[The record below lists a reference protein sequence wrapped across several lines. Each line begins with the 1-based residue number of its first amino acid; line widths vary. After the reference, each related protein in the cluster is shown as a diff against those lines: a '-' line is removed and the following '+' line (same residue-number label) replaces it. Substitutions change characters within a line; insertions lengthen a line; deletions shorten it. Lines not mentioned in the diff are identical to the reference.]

1 MQESAIMTRQTVLL
15 WVVAFFLTAGS
26 AVYQRL
32 TGPTYPIR
40 GTAIIAGKEV
50 AYRLQRSEEQRNS
63 EVRFATGD
71 STIRGWIEWKR
82 YNTGDPWTKSE
93 LMYKDRFL
101 VGDLPMQP
109 PAGKLF
115 YRISLQAG
123 DQLEVIPPTEPVVI
137 RFKGNVPGYVLWPH
151 VLIMFLAMLFST
163 RAGLECFRKTPN
175 LKVLTLLAL
184 SFFFAGGAIL
194 GPVVQKYAFDAYWTG
209 WPFGADL
216 TDNKTAL
223 ALLGWIIAAIAVV
236 REKRARGW
244 VLAASVIL
252 LLVYLIPHSLLGSEL
267 DYKAVD
273 AKSARKT
280 PAALPK

>member
-1 MQESAIMTRQTVLL
+1 MTRQTVIL
-15 WVVAFFLTAGS
+15 WVVAFLVTAGS

-40 GTAIIAGKEV
+40 GAAIVAGKEV
-50 AYRLQRSEEQRNS
+50 VYKLQRSEEQRS
-63 EVRFATGD
+63 AEVRIATGD
-71 STIRGWIEWKR
+71 STVRGWIEWKR

-93 LMYKDRFL
+93 MTYKDRFL
-101 VGDLPMQP
+101 VGELPTQP

-123 DQLEVIPPTEPVVI
+123 DQLAVIPPAEPVVI
-137 RFKGNVPGYVLWPH
+137 RFKGNVPGVVLWPH

-175 LKVLTLLAL
+175 LKTLTLLAF
-184 SFFFAGGAIL
+184 SFFFVGGAIL
-194 GPVVQKYAFDAYWTG
+194 GPVVQKYAFGAYWTG

-223 ALLGWIIAAIAVV
+223 ALLGWIVAAIAVF
-236 REKRARGW
+236 RERGARAW

-252 LLVYLIPHSLLGSEL
+252 LLIYLIPHSLLGSEL
-267 DYKAVD
+267 DYNTLDK
-273 AKSARKT
+273 K
-280 PAALPK
+280 PAPGHPAPAPK